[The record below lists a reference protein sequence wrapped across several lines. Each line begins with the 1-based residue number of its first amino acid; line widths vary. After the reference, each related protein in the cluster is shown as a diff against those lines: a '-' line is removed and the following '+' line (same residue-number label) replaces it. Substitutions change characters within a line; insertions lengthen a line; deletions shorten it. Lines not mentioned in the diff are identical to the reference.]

1 MPLAQLPDRAVIRVG
16 GEDAE
21 NFLSGLVT
29 CALDGKARYGA
40 LLTPQ
45 GKIIADFF
53 LARHEAEGFL
63 LDAPRLVADALLKR
77 LALYK
82 LRAKV
87 ALADLSAER
96 SVFAAFGASET
107 PADGLSFVD
116 PRYAEIG
123 RRIIAPTTALA
134 SRCDAAGADYDAHRI
149 ALALPQGGRDFA
161 YGDAFPHEAAMDQL
175 QGVDFQK
182 GCYVGQEVVSRMEHR
197 GSARTR
203 IAALRFSGS
212 PPQEGAEIQAGGRPI
227 GKLGSVDAAH
237 GRGIGLLRLD
247 RLADVLAAGDEP
259 RAGDTPLRAARPAWA
274 QYEFPE
280 QVES

>member
-1 MPLAQLPDRAVIRVG
+1 MPLAQLPDRSVIRVG

-21 NFLSGLVT
+21 SFLSGLVT
-29 CALDGKARYGA
+29 CALDGEARYGA

-53 LARHEAEGFL
+53 LVRHEAEGFL

-77 LALYK
+77 LTLYK

-96 SVFAAFGASET
+96 SVFAAFGASEP
-107 PADGLSFVD
+107 PADGLSFAD
-116 PRYAEIG
+116 PRYAEMG
-123 RRIIAPTTALA
+123 RRIIAPAEALA
-134 SRCDAAGADYDAHRI
+134 SRCDAAGADYDSHRI

-175 QGVDFQK
+175 HGVDFQK

-212 PPQEGAEIQAGGRPI
+212 PPQEGAEIQAGGKAI
-227 GKLGSVDAAH
+227 GKLGSVDAAR

-247 RLADVLAAGDEP
+247 RLADALAAVDAP
-259 RAGDTPLRAARPAWA
+259 RAGDTPLRAIRPAWA
-274 QYEFPE
+274 RYEFPE